1 MYVSWE
7 ERSVLSS
14 GCCYSLAPALDGG
27 AGRRG
32 AGFRDQKL
40 PNSGL
45 SYGGW
50 LTRRASSG
58 FLEKGRLI
66 RERDLVADIVH
77 RSELWIEEG
86 DVVQEVGVERP

>member
-1 MYVSWE
+1 MLGQLA
-7 ERSVLSS
+7 RSA
-14 GCCYSLAPALDGG
+14 LASPGG
-27 AGRRG
+27 AGRRR

-40 PNSGL
+40 ANSGL
-45 SYGGW
+45 SCGGW

-66 RERDLVADIVH
+66 RERDLVGDIVYG
-77 RSELWIEEG
+77 SELWIEEG